1 MDWKYTK
8 GFNEIE
14 DLLKRV
20 KHIELL
26 CESDVKIDE
35 ISSIEQ
41 EYIKHKIKLFEL
53 YNTTCTILD
62 RLENGESHPKLLTK
76 IKLEDLI
83 SQMKIEIRELRK
95 ICNKYSSSLHIN
107 QINKDDNKYID
118 VENYEKEFIEI
129 TKSRF
134 NKLFV
139 DSSSKITHSTTLN
152 DFLLK
157 PGSLNK
163 VEHREICDSDKTKIN
178 EWSLE
183 NRRIDEE
190 IKEVGNMAL
199 RIADKATQL
208 GHEAKAQNIN
218 IEEIKNT
225 TEFATTDIFNLNR
238 KVQEVIG
245 TNNNTTFCCRI
256 TLVTLVFIS
265 VSLIIV
271 LVFKKLI

>member
-1 MDWKYTK
+1 MDWKYTR

-35 ISSIEQ
+35 VSSIEQ

-53 YNTTCTILD
+53 YNTTYTILD
-62 RLENGESHPKLLTK
+62 HLENDENHPKLLTK
-76 IKLEDLI
+76 IKLVDLI

-95 ICNKYSSSLHIN
+95 IYNKYSSSLRIN
-107 QINKDDNKYID
+107 QLNKDDNKYID
-118 VENYEKEFIEI
+118 IENYEKEFIEI
-129 TKSRF
+129 TESRF
-134 NKLFV
+134 NKLFT
-139 DSSSKITHSTTLN
+139 DPFSKITHSTILN

-157 PGSLNK
+157 PDSANK
-163 VEHREICDSDKTKIN
+163 VEHREIGDSDKTKIN

-183 NRRIDEE
+183 NRRIDED

-199 RIADKATQL
+199 RIADKAAQL
-208 GHEAKAQNIN
+208 GREAKAHNIS

-225 TEFATTDIFNLNR
+225 TEFATTGIFNLNR

-271 LVFKKLI
+271 LIFKKLI

>member
-53 YNTTCTILD
+53 YNTTCKILD